1 MTELINGTASLEGS
15 SSLALPLDML
25 GVRTGAF
32 IDSVATELREQIAK
46 ERTSRVQYERLVEES
61 KARERQMVKALAG
74 LEGSR
79 VTEAKPQPQR
89 PGVKRR
95 DRGARG
101 RDWQPSPEKL
111 IAVWHAV
118 VSFADE
124 HPDGFSVGAVAK
136 ATPGMSPEVVM
147 KSMKVFRE
155 HELVRP
161 AGKVRGGGIKWRLQP
176 GATAASA
183 VEIRGELT
191 AGGHDGS

>member
-1 MTELINGTASLEGS
+1 MTGPINGTASLEGS
-15 SSLALPLDML
+15 ASLVLPLDML
-25 GVRTGAF
+25 GVRTSAF

-46 ERTSRVQYERLVEES
+46 ERAGRVQYEQLVEES

-79 VTEAKPQPQR
+79 VTEPKPVPQR
-89 PGVKRR
+89 PGTRIKS
-95 DRGARG
+95 ARKH
-101 RDWQPSPEKL
+101 DWTPSREKL

-124 HPDGFSVGAVAK
+124 HPDGFSAGGVAK
-136 ATPGMSPEVVM
+136 ATPGLSPEVVM
-147 KSMKVFRE
+147 KSMVIFRD

-176 GATAASA
+176 GVTVASA
-183 VEIRGELT
+183 TEIRGELT
-191 AGGHDGS
+191 VGGTDGA

>member
-1 MTELINGTASLEGS
+1 MTGQINGTAALEAS

-46 ERTSRVQYERLVEES
+46 EQAGRAQYERLVEES

-79 VTEAKPQPQR
+79 VTEAKPQPKR
-89 PGVKRR
+89 PGARIKSARR
-95 DRGARG
+95 N
-101 RDWQPSPEKL
+101 DWTPSREKL

-118 VSFADE
+118 VDFAGE
-124 HPDGFSVGAVAK
+124 NPDGFSVGGVAK
-136 ATPGMSPEVVM
+136 ATPGLSPEVVM
-147 KSMKVFRE
+147 KSMLIFRD

-176 GATAASA
+176 GATVASA
-183 VEIRGELT
+183 TEIRGELT
-191 AGGHDGS
+191 VGGTDGA